1 MGAKLSRAY
10 VLLLEACGLVAGLI
24 IGALA
29 VLISVD
35 IGARNLGLFN
45 FPWLLEVS
53 EYCLYVATFLA
64 APWVLYLGAHVRV
77 DVLIEVLP
85 RAAAYWLEVA
95 ADCVGGGVALV
106 LGYYG
111 WLATADAF
119 RLGSR
124 VAKELVVAEWY
135 LLAVI
140 PICAALLAVEFGRRI
155 ARALRAGPGSAR
167 ADRAA
172 GAL

>member
-1 MGAKLSRAY
+1 M
-10 VLLLEACGLVAGLI
+10 LEACGLAAGI
-24 IGALA
+24 IIAALA
-29 VLISVD
+29 LLISVD
-35 IGARNLGLFN
+35 VGARNLGLFN

-64 APWVLYLGAHVRV
+64 APWVLHLGAHVRV
-77 DVLIEVLP
+77 DVLLEILP
-85 RAAAYWLEVA
+85 RAVA
-95 ADCVGGGVALV
+95 HRLAIVADCVGGVVALV

-111 WLATADAF
+111 WRATADAF
-119 RLGSR
+119 RLGSH
-124 VAKELVVAEWY
+124 VAKELVVAEWC

-140 PICAALLAVEFGRRI
+140 PVCAGLLAVEFGRRI
-155 ARALRAGPGSAR
+155 GRALRTGPDAGP